1 MATLGA
7 VINQLE
13 INRQENKDSLDRL
26 NFQMKSFI
34 DMFKMQQLDMLEALR
49 EQREKTRVAAAG
61 SGGGAGAS
69 GMNFNLPPAL
79 AGILASLGAVGGA
92 LAGLRGWEASALK
105 NIDKIGKGLK
115 ALVPTSLI
123 KQIDQKFINVR
134 ASILRTFGLDPSL
147 GKADDAGKR
156 TLRTPILEQINNRFN
171 RLRVSILNQFGIGA
185 DGKAIVTQGADGKF
199 RVPVAGRITSAIQ
212 DLISPV
218 LKLAEGIGS
227 FIKGAG
233 APLFGFLKS
242 FGIATGGAIAAA
254 GGAVG
259 GVAKLAGK
267 ILLPLGI
274 LFSAY
279 DAFKTW
285 QEGEGDPMMKRIADT
300 GFAFLGDFIGA
311 PLDLLK
317 SGIVYLYRNVMGLE
331 VDEEGK
337 ITGDGFAAAI
347 GRVLQDFSFEDAI
360 KAIPDFFQSVFDS
373 IAAFFKDPVGVG
385 SQVISNLYDS
395 IKQMF
400 MGILR
405 SIVSAIPG
413 GRTLFPGL
421 FETKYDAEIETRE
434 GMKKDLSRQM
444 RSATQEFNRA
454 NRDASFTE
462 REIRNT
468 RAEIARVEEFIATKN
483 YKGGD
488 GTARY
493 GRTRAEMEEDLA
505 ELYSDLDT
513 SLAQRGQDQLRIN
526 AASNKVF
533 GIANA
538 QSNNELALAQARRNR
553 EDSLNVTPISV
564 DQSNTN
570 VDASTS
576 AVMTTEA
583 TSTDVNRK
591 D

>member
-13 INRQENKDSLDRL
+13 VNRQENKDSLDRL

-61 SGGGAGAS
+61 GAGAGAS

-156 TLRTPILEQINNRFN
+156 TLQTPILEQIRNRFS

-218 LKLAEGIGS
+218 LRLAEGIGS

-242 FGIATGGAIAAA
+242 FGIATGGAVAAA

-274 LFSAY
+274 LFSAF
-279 DAFKTW
+279 DAFKAW
-285 QEGEGDPMMKRIADT
+285 QETEGSFSEKFTAAS
-300 GFAFLGDFIGA
+300 FAFLGDFIGA

-317 SGIVYLYRNVMGLE
+317 SGIVWLYKNALGLE

-347 GRVLQDFSFEDAI
+347 GRVLQDFSFEETI
-360 KAIPDFFQSVFDS
+360 KAIPDFFMSIFDA

-405 SIVSAIPG
+405 SIVDAIPG

-434 GMKKDLSRQM
+434 GMQKDLSAQM
-444 RSATQEFNRA
+444 RAAQFDFNSAAGNADRF
-454 NRDASFTE
+454 E
-462 REIRNT
+462 RT
-468 RAEIARVEEFIATKN
+468 IAGSQNKIAQLEEYIATKN
-483 YKGGD
+483 YRGGD
-488 GTARY
+488 GTAMV
-493 GRTRAEMEEDLA
+493 GRTRERMEEDLA
-505 ELYSDLDT
+505 LERANLERLQG
-513 SLAQRGQDQLRIN
+513 LRGQNQLRLN
-526 AASNKVF
+526 AASNKLY
-533 GIANA
+533 GLGNA
-538 QSNNELALAQARRNR
+538 QAQNDMALAQARQNR
-553 EDSLNVTPISV
+553 ENALNVTPINV
-564 DQSNTN
+564 DQSSTN

-576 AVMTTEA
+576 AVMATEA

>member
-61 SGGGAGAS
+61 AGAGAAS

-123 KQIDQKFINVR
+123 NQIDQKFINVR

-156 TLRTPILEQINNRFN
+156 TLQTPILEQIRNRFS
-171 RLRVSILNQFGIGA
+171 RLRISILNQFGIGA

-242 FGIATGGAIAAA
+242 FGIATGGAVAAA

-274 LFSAY
+274 LFSAF
-279 DAFKTW
+279 DAFKAW
-285 QEGEGDPMMKRIADT
+285 QETEGSFSEKFTAAS
-300 GFAFLGDFIGA
+300 FAFLGDFIGA

-317 SGIVYLYRNVMGLE
+317 SGIVWLYKNALGLE

-337 ITGDGFAAAI
+337 ITGDGFAAAV
-347 GRVLQDFSFEDAI
+347 GRALQGFSFEEAI
-360 KAIPDFFQSVFDS
+360 KAIPDFFQSIFDS
-373 IAAFFKDPVGVG
+373 IASFFNDPVGVG
-385 SQVISNLYDS
+385 SQIIGNLYDS
-395 IKQMF
+395 IKNMF

-405 SIVSAIPG
+405 SIVDAIPG

-434 GMKKDLSRQM
+434 GMQKDLSRQM
-444 RSATQEFNRA
+444 RAANQEFNRA
-454 NRDASFTE
+454 NRDASYTDTG
-462 REIRNT
+462 IRST
-468 RAEIARVEEFIATKN
+468 KAEIGRIENFIATKN
-483 YKGGD
+483 YTGTD

-493 GRTRAEMEEDLA
+493 GRTRAEMEADLA
-505 ELYSDLDT
+505 TLYTDLD
-513 SLAQRGQDQLRIN
+513 SQMAQRGSDQLRIN
-526 AASNKVF
+526 AASNKLY
-533 GIANA
+533 GLANA
-538 QSNNELALAQARRNR
+538 QSNNELALAQARQNR
-553 EDSLNVTPISV
+553 EAALNVTPITV
-564 DQSNTN
+564 DQSTSN